1 MPDSYIA
8 NKKLI
13 AAESFDDEIV
23 IVHLENGNYYS
34 LSGSGTLI
42 WNLLELGTSFESLA
56 SWLTEATNADYE
68 TIASAVKSIVE
79 ELAAADLII
88 RTDDVT
94 SNAPPELPTERLKF
108 VVPTLS
114 AYTDMQDMLALDP
127 VHDVNE
133 HGWPNAD
140 QSKKEP

>member
-1 MPDSYIA
+1 MPDFYIS
-8 NKKLI
+8 NKHLI

-34 LSGSGTLI
+34 FSGSGTLI
-42 WNLLELGTSFESLA
+42 WNLLEIGTSTELLA
-56 SWLTEATNADYE
+56 SWLTEATNADHE

-127 VHDVNE
+127 VHDVSE
-133 HGWPNAD
+133 RGWPNAD

>member
-1 MPDSYIA
+1 MSDFYIS
-8 NKKLI
+8 NKHLI

-42 WNLLELGTSFESLA
+42 WNLLEIGTSTELLA
-56 SWLTEATNADYE
+56 SWLTEATKADHE

-79 ELAAADLII
+79 ALAAADLIV
-88 RTDDVT
+88 RTGDVT
-94 SNAPPELPTERLKF
+94 SNARPELPTERLEF

-127 VHDVNE
+127 VHDVSE
-133 HGWPNAD
+133 RGWPNAD

>member
-8 NKKLI
+8 NKQLI